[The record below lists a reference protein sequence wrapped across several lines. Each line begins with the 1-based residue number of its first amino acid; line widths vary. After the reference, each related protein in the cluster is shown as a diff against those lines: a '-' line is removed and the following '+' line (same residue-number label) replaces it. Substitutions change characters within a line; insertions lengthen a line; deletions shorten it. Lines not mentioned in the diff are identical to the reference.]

1 MILRIIYILLIL
13 ISLIYSIFFKNDN
26 KKVITIKDN
35 NSSIDINLSEYL
47 NNNNLLHKHLIIILK
62 DN

>member
-35 NSSIDINLSEYL
+35 NSSIDINLSE
-47 NNNNLLHKHLIIILK
+47 
-62 DN
+62 